1 LYGRG
6 NWRKIKEIAE
16 VRLSDGSVRLCEIHW
31 FEAHGIGKRNIK
43 VKHQQ
48 FPAKFD
54 NIAATTPFLKKA
66 VRKPKFKALVQQ
78 GLGT

>member
-1 LYGRG
+1 MIRLENSAIVANGLKVVWLLYKGTSQY
-6 NWRKIKEIAE
+6 NLTIIA
-16 VRLSDGSVRLCEIHW
+16 RLY
-31 FEAHGIGKRNIK
+31 FY
-43 VKHQQ
+43 QQ

>member
-1 LYGRG
+1 M
-6 NWRKIKEIAE
+6 
-16 VRLSDGSVRLCEIHW
+16 VSDGAANNVWLSR
-31 FEAHGIGKRNIK
+31 
-43 VKHQQ
+43 QQ

-66 VRKPKFKALVQQ
+66 VRKPKFKAPVQQ

>member
-1 LYGRG
+1 MGLLV
-6 NWRKIKEIAE
+6 W
-16 VRLSDGSVRLCEIHW
+16 
-31 FEAHGIGKRNIK
+31 
-43 VKHQQ
+43 QQ

-78 GLGT
+78 GLGTLPGIAACLVCGLKAGNLHAEHRDHTA